1 MIVWMPFVCYLFVIV
16 KKKGFTLSIFGIWIF
31 FHIVDTFCRYWYFV
45 VTSRVKNGSFYGRH
59 PFHRAFFFLFS
70 HSKSFPMAW
79 SNNAPEDIPP
89 SSPAELAAI
98 CDESDQMSSSMEI
111 SPSISVCGNIHRASF
126 LPFWRDTL
134 KCGSWH
140 LGVLQD
146 QYKLEF
152 MTEVT
157 PYEEKNNLSARNNP
171 AFVCDQ
177 LDAMCSAGIICQ
189 VAVKPFCVYPLTV
202 ASRELPDGSQ
212 KLRLCFD
219 GSRHVNRLLKPM
231 KVKLSHFP
239 KAAEIL
245 NPSDYQVSLDLKLF
259 YYHLAIA
266 PEHQKFLGIAIELDD
281 GSRRFNQYTVLAFG
295 IAPAAAIMTSLVKP
309 LIVYLA
315 SSGIRIT
322 IYIDDAKVNTSSK
335 TLAWQHYQK
344 TIEVFSKAGFVISAE
359 KSDSFSDI
367 SQQKLY
373 LRFIMCSVRMLSL
386 IHI

>member
-1 MIVWMPFVCYLFVIV
+1 
-16 KKKGFTLSIFGIWIF
+16 
-31 FHIVDTFCRYWYFV
+31 
-45 VTSRVKNGSFYGRH
+45 
-59 PFHRAFFFLFS
+59 
-70 HSKSFPMAW
+70 MAW

-171 AFVCDQ
+171 AFVRDQ
-177 LDAMCSAGIICQ
+177 LDAMCSAGLICQ

-231 KVKLSHFP
+231 KVKLSRFP

-245 NPSDYQVSLDLKLF
+245 NPSDYQVSLDLKSF

-266 PEHQKFLGIAIELDD
+266 PEHQKFLGIATELED
-281 GSRRFNQYTVLAFG
+281 GSRRFYQYTVCLLY
-295 IAPAAAIMTSLVKP
+295 TSP
-309 LIVYLA
+309 
-315 SSGIRIT
+315 SPR
-322 IYIDDAKVNTSSK
+322 D
-335 TLAWQHYQK
+335 
-344 TIEVFSKAGFVISAE
+344 
-359 KSDSFSDI
+359 
-367 SQQKLY
+367 
-373 LRFIMCSVRMLSL
+373 
-386 IHI
+386 